1 MGRTAVEK
9 LGINWGLLI
18 AQIFNVVLLVWLLT
32 RYLYRPVLNM
42 LNERTRRVQEGLQDA
57 ERVKEQLARAKQDY
71 DAELAR
77 ARQEAAGI
85 LGQAQERAKI
95 QEQEIIAQA
104 RQEADH
110 IRSEAREQ
118 AMQEREQLL
127 RDLKNQMAELVTM
140 TATRVLGEELKAN
153 HDRLIEESLASL
165 GRQN

>member
-1 MGRTAVEK
+1 MEK

-32 RYLYRPVLNM
+32 RFLYKPVLNM
-42 LNERTRRVQEGLQDA
+42 FNERTSRIQESLRDA
-57 ERVKEQLARAKQDY
+57 EQVKEQLARAKQDY

-85 LGQAQERAKI
+85 LSQAQERAKV

-104 RQEADH
+104 RQEAEH
-110 IRSEAREQ
+110 IRTEAREQ
-118 AMQEREQLL
+118 AVQERDQLL
-127 RDLKNQMAELVTM
+127 RDLKSQVAELVTK
-140 TATRVLGEELKAN
+140 TATRVLGEELKSN

-165 GRQN
+165 GHQN

>member
-1 MGRTAVEK
+1 MEK

-85 LGQAQERAKI
+85 LGQAQERAKV

-153 HDRLIEESLASL
+153 HDRLIEESLAGL